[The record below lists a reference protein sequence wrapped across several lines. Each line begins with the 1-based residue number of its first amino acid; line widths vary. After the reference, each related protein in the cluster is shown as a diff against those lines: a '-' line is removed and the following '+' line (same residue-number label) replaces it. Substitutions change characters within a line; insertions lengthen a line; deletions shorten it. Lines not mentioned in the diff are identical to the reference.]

1 MKISDYI
8 AQYESKHDE
17 GARIAARLLDIG
29 QDRRASAILSCGT
42 YTRGTECPE
51 CGAFHVYST
60 SLCRDRLCPVCAWK
74 SSRRLFYRAVAAIQM
89 LELEYSHRYMHCV
102 LTLQHAKGD
111 CLRDLLNVL
120 TRAYGRFRRFSAMKS
135 VDGSLRSIE
144 ITHGE
149 HGFHP
154 HIHAILT
161 MPRTAAHITEYA
173 VRDAWRRALDSE
185 YSPQV
190 NLTEAYSGDAAD
202 DVLSAVAEACKYA
215 LKPGMLPELDDADL
229 REFIDAVR
237 GVRMVSSDGAVKR
250 YLQVATMQPPQ
261 KSGECP
267 ECGAHRWQRHVAL
280 IYDYETGSLN
290 EGAPL

>member
-17 GARIAARLLDIG
+17 GARIAAHLLDIG

-74 SSRRLFYRAVAAIQM
+74 SSRRLFYRAVAAIQT
-89 LELEYSHRYMHCV
+89 LELELPHQYLHCV
-102 LTLQHAKGD
+102 LTLQHSKRD
-111 CLRDLLNVL
+111 CLRDHLNVL

-144 ITHGE
+144 TTHGE

-161 MPRTAAHITEYA
+161 VPRTAAHITEDA
-173 VRDAWRRALDSE
+173 VRDAWRRALNSG

-190 NLTEAYSGDAAD
+190 SLTEAYSVDAEND
-202 DVLSAVAEACKYA
+202 IFSAVAEACKYA
-215 LKPGMLPELDDADL
+215 LKPGTLPELDDADL

-237 GVRMVSSDGAVKR
+237 GVRMVSSDGVVKR
-250 YLQVATMQPPQ
+250 HLQAAAMRPPQ
-261 KSGECP
+261 PNDECP
-267 ECGAHRWQRHVAL
+267 ECGAQRWQRHVAL

>member
-51 CGAFHVYST
+51 CGAFRVYST

-74 SSRRLFYRAVAAIQM
+74 SSRRLFYRAVAAIQS
-89 LELEYSHRYMHCV
+89 LELEYSHQYLHCV
-102 LTLQHAKGD
+102 LTLQHSKRD
-111 CLRDLLNVL
+111 CLRDNLNVL

-144 ITHGE
+144 ITRGE

-161 MPRTAAHITEYA
+161 VPRTAAHITEDA
-173 VRDAWRRALDSE
+173 VRDAWRRALNSE

-190 NLTEAYSGDAAD
+190 NLTEAYSAGAEN
-202 DVLSAVAEACKYA
+202 DVFSAVAEACKYA
-215 LKPGMLPELDDADL
+215 LKPGTLPELDDAEL
-229 REFIDAVR
+229 CEFIDAVR
-237 GVRMVSSDGAVKR
+237 GVRMVSSDGDLKR
-250 YLQVATMQPPQ
+250 CLQAAAIQPPQ
-261 KSGECP
+261 QSDECP
-267 ECGAHRWQRHVAL
+267 ECGAQRWQRHVAL

>member
-51 CGAFHVYST
+51 CGAFHVCST

-74 SSRRLFYRAVAAIQM
+74 SSRRLFYRAVAAIQS
-89 LELEYSHRYMHCV
+89 LELEYSHQYLHCV
-102 LTLQHAKGD
+102 LTLQHSKRD
-111 CLRDLLNVL
+111 CLRDHLNVL

-135 VDGSLRSIE
+135 IDGSLRSIE

-161 MPRTAAHITEYA
+161 VPRTAAHITEDT
-173 VRDAWRRALDSE
+173 VCDAWRRALNCE

-190 NLTEAYSGDAAD
+190 NLTEAYSVDAEN
-202 DVLSAVAEACKYA
+202 DVFSAVAEACKYA
-215 LKPGMLPELDDADL
+215 LKPGTLPNFDDADL

-237 GVRMVSSDGAVKR
+237 GVRMVSSDGVVKR
-250 YLQVATMQPPQ
+250 YLQVAAMQPPQ
-261 KSGECP
+261 TNGECL
-267 ECGAHRWQRHVAL
+267 ECGSHRWQRHVAL

>member
-8 AQYESKHDE
+8 AQFECKHDE
-17 GARIAARLLDIG
+17 GARIASRLVDIG
-29 QDRRASAILSCGT
+29 HDRRAAAIMSCGT

-74 SSRRLFYRAVAAIQM
+74 SSRRLFYRAVKAIQM
-89 LELEYSHRYMHCV
+89 LELELPHQYLHCV
-102 LTLQHAKGD
+102 LTLQHAKRD

-120 TRAYGRFRRFSAMKS
+120 TWAYGRFRRFSAMKG

-161 MPRTAAHITEYA
+161 VPRTADHITQDA
-173 VRDAWRRALDSE
+173 VCDAWRRALDSE

-190 NLTEAYSGDAAD
+190 NLTEAYSVDAEN
-202 DVLSAVAEACKYA
+202 DVFSAVAEACKYA
-215 LKPGMLPELDDADL
+215 LKPGTLPELDDADL

-237 GVRMVSSDGAVKR
+237 GVRMVSSDGVVKR
-250 YLQVATMQPPQ
+250 CLRDAAAVSPHP
-261 KSGECP
+261 SGECP
-267 ECGAHRWQRHVAL
+267 ECGSQRWQRHVAL

>member
-29 QDRRASAILSCGT
+29 QDRRAAAILTCGT
-42 YTRGTECPE
+42 YTIGTECPE

-74 SSRRLFYRAVAAIQM
+74 SSRRLFYRAVAAIQS

-111 CLRDLLNVL
+111 CLRDHLNVL

-161 MPRTAAHITEYA
+161 VPRTADHITQDA
-173 VRDAWRRALDSE
+173 VCDAWRRALDSE

-190 NLTEAYSGDAAD
+190 NLTEAYSDDAAD
-202 DVLSAVAEACKYA
+202 DVFSAVAEAYKYT
-215 LKPGMLPELDDADL
+215 LKPGMLPNLSDADL
-229 REFIDAVR
+229 SEYIDAVR
-237 GVRMVSSDGAVKR
+237 GV
-250 YLQVATMQPPQ
+250 
-261 KSGECP
+261 
-267 ECGAHRWQRHVAL
+267 H
-280 IYDYETGSLN
+280 
-290 EGAPL
+290 

>member
-8 AQYESKHDE
+8 AQFECKHDE

-29 QDRRASAILSCGT
+29 QDRPAAILTCGT
-42 YTRGTECPE
+42 YTLGTECPE

-74 SSRRLFYRAVAAIQM
+74 SSRRLFYRAVAAIQT
-89 LELEYSHRYMHCV
+89 LESEYSHQYLHCV
-102 LTLQHAKGD
+102 LTLQHSKRD

-154 HIHAILT
+154 HVHAILT
-161 MPRTAAHITEYA
+161 VPRTAAHITEDA
-173 VRDAWRRALDSE
+173 VRDAWRRALNSE

-190 NLTEAYSGDAAD
+190 DLTEAYSADAEGD
-202 DVLSAVAEACKYA
+202 VFSAVAKACKYA
-215 LKPGMLPELDDADL
+215 LKPGMLPELDDAEL

-237 GVRMVSSDGAVKR
+237 GVRMVSFDGVVKR
-250 YLQVATMQPPQ
+250 CLRVATMQPPQ
-261 KSGECP
+261 TNGECL

-280 IYDYETGSLN
+280 IFDYETGSLN

>member
-1 MKISDYI
+1 MKITDYI

-51 CGAFHVYST
+51 CGAFRVYST

-74 SSRRLFYRAVAAIQM
+74 SSRRLFYRAVAAIQT
-89 LELEYSHRYMHCV
+89 LELEYSHQYLHCV
-102 LTLQHAKGD
+102 LTLQHSKRD
-111 CLRDLLNVL
+111 CLRDHLNVL
-120 TRAYGRFRRFSAMKS
+120 TRAYGRFRRFSAMKG

-161 MPRTAAHITEYA
+161 VPRTAALITENA

-185 YSPQV
+185 YAPQV
-190 NLTEAYSGDAAD
+190 NLTEAYSVDAAD
-202 DVLSAVAEACKYA
+202 DVFSAVAEACKYA
-215 LKPGMLPELDDADL
+215 LKPGMLPNLSDADL

-237 GVRMVSSDGAVKR
+237 GVRMVSSDGVVKR
-250 YLQVATMQPPQ
+250 NLQVAPMRPPQ
-261 KSGECP
+261 QSDECS
-267 ECGAHRWQRHVAL
+267 ECGAQRWQRHVAL

>member
-60 SLCRDRLCPVCAWK
+60 LLCRDRLCPVCAWK
-74 SSRRLFYRAVAAIQM
+74 SSRRLFYRAVAAIQT
-89 LELEYSHRYMHCV
+89 LELEYSHQYLHCV
-102 LTLQHAKGD
+102 LTLQHSKGD
-111 CLRDLLNVL
+111 CLRDHLNIL

-161 MPRTAAHITEYA
+161 VPRTAAHITQDA
-173 VRDAWRRALDSE
+173 VCDAWRRALNSE

-190 NLTEAYSGDAAD
+190 NLTEAYSADAEGD
-202 DVLSAVAEACKYA
+202 VFSAVAEACKYA

-237 GVRMVSSDGAVKR
+237 GVRMVSSDGDLKR
-250 YLQVATMQPPQ
+250 YLQVAVTPPPQ
-261 KSGECP
+261 KSDECP
-267 ECGAHRWQRHVAL
+267 ECGSHRWQRHVAL